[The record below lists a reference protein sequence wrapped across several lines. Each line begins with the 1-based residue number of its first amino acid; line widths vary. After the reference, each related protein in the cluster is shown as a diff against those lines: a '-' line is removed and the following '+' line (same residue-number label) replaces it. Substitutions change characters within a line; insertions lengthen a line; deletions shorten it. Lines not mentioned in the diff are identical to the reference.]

1 VKAVNDLVRPDGI
14 VLILLVFKAY
24 LCITRDF
31 LLSPFIIKQAKA
43 IYKTIKEVQRFYAKQ
58 QVNNAL
64 AIRNRLNTKLVLI
77 LLL

>member
-1 VKAVNDLVRPDGI
+1 VKTVNDLAEPDSI
-14 VLILLVFKAY
+14 MPTLLVFKVY
-24 LCITRDF
+24 LCITKDS
-31 LLSPFIIKQAKA
+31 LLLPFITKQAKA
-43 IYKTIKEVQRFYAKQ
+43 IYKAIKEVRRLYAKQ